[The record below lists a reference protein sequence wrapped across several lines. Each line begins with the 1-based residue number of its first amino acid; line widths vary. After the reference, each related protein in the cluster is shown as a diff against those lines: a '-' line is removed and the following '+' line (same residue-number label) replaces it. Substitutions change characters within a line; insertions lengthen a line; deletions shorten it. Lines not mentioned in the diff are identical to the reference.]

1 VAHGKGGEKVSVHS
15 ASSISGV
22 GGSYE
27 KQKKSKKKKSLLFA
41 SEFKIGLFV
50 TKNEGSTPSERPTW
64 ACSYQRGQVNFF
76 IFSFSFFPSVLLGLP
91 GFARA
96 MANKTANTVVI
107 INPIVKDF

>member
-1 VAHGKGGEKVSVHS
+1 VVHGKGGEKVSVHS

-27 KQKKSKKKKSLLFA
+27 KKRKKKKSLLFA

-50 TKNEGSTPSERPTW
+50 TKSESSTPSERSTW
-64 ACSYQRGQVNFF
+64 GCSNQRGQVNFF
-76 IFSFSFFPSVLLGLP
+76 SSFFPSVLLGLP